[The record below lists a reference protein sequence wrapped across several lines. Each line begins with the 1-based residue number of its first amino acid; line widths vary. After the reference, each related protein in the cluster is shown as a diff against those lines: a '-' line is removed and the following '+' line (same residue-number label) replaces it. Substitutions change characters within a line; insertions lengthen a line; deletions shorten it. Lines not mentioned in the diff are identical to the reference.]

1 MSDQVYAETP
11 ALSPHAVWLST
22 PHHQLVEIAYGLGC
36 RRFVLD
42 IEHGYFDLDGTDKLV
57 ALIRALGAQVYAKVL
72 GPETI
77 PIQQALDIGCH
88 GVIIPHIGD
97 VDHARRVTAAAKYP
111 GLGVRS
117 FSGTRPARYDAVTQ
131 EYYTRENAD
140 TLCLPMVESAEALAD
155 IEAILALPTVDG
167 VFVGPSDLSLSRGR
181 GAYMKTE
188 ADFDDLRRIAA
199 AARAAGKIWI
209 MPAWAAVERRLAA
222 ELGAAW
228 QVTVDEYGALWSG
241 IEAGLKA

>member
-1 MSDQVYAETP
+1 MSENVSEV
-11 ALSPHAVWLST
+11 SPHAVWLST
-22 PHHQLVEIAYGLGC
+22 PHHQLVEIAFGLGC

-42 IEHGYFDLDGTDKLV
+42 IEHGYFELDATDKV
-57 ALIRALGAQVYAKVL
+57 IALIRAFGARVYAKVL

-77 PIQQALDIGCH
+77 AIQQALDMGCH
-88 GVIIPHIGD
+88 GVIIPHIGSA
-97 VDHARRVTAAAKYP
+97 DHARAVTAAAKYP
-111 GLGVRS
+111 PNGRRS

-131 EYYTRENAD
+131 DYYTREDAG
-140 TLCLPMVESAEALAD
+140 TECLPMVESAEALAE

-181 GAYMKTE
+181 GAYAKTD
-188 ADFDDLRRIAA
+188 ADFDDLRRIAVA
-199 AARAAGKIWI
+199 AKAANKPWI
-209 MPAWAAVERRLAA
+209 MPAWAPVERALAR

-228 QVTVDEYGALWSG
+228 QVTVDEYGALWTG

>member
-1 MSDQVYAETP
+1 MSDFI
-11 ALSPHAVWLST
+11 SPHAVWLST
-22 PHHQLVEIAYGLGC
+22 PHHQLVEIAFNLGC

-42 IEHGYFDLDGTDKLV
+42 IEHGYFEMDATDKLI
-57 ALIRALGAQVYAKVL
+57 ALIRAMGARVYAKVL

-77 PIQQALDIGCH
+77 PIQQALDMGCH
-88 GVIIPHIGD
+88 GVIIPHIGNAA
-97 VDHARRVTAAAKYP
+97 HAAEVTAAAKYP
-111 GLGVRS
+111 PTGRRS

-131 EYYTRENAD
+131 AYYTREDAE
-140 TLCLPMVESAEALAD
+140 TVCLPMVESAEALAD

-181 GAYMKTE
+181 GAYAKSD
-188 ADFDDLRRIAA
+188 ADFADLHRIAA
-199 AARAAGKIWI
+199 AAAAAGKPWI
-209 MPAWAAVERRLAA
+209 MPAWSAVERELAR

-241 IEAGLKA
+241 IEAGLRA